1 MSRLPYE
8 VVRKSIMFYLSE
20 TVLIP
25 RRGKAINI
33 QVKFFFLTFPKG
45 ETGFETPLS
54 FDHRGLKE
62 KQRAF
67 AGISWLLESLC
78 ADLCPP

>member
-1 MSRLPYE
+1 MHFEGYSIMTALEWDRGRRGGVSRLPYE

-33 QVKFFFLTFPKG
+33 QGEIFLFN
-45 ETGFETPLS
+45 LS
-54 FDHRGLKE
+54 
-62 KQRAF
+62 
-67 AGISWLLESLC
+67 
-78 ADLCPP
+78 